1 MVLTTQRLSE
11 FRYRAELF
19 EVTRK
24 SAKREVIKTWED
36 LLRVSRCEIMRIKC
50 ETNRPPAE
58 FRAGYKACK
67 WIKKSKRDI
76 VIKEVSTVTALYGIT
91 VVEDFSMAIPTNEIY
106 IMSKDNE
113 VLSIMECQ

>member
-1 MVLTTQRLSE
+1 MILTTQRLSE
-11 FRYRAELF
+11 IRYRAGLF

-24 SAKREVIKTWED
+24 TAKREVIKKWED
-36 LLRVSRCEIMRIKC
+36 LLRVARCEIMRIEC

-67 WIKKSKRDI
+67 WIKKEKRGI
-76 VIKEVSTVTALYGIT
+76 MIKEVSLITALYGIT
-91 VVEDFSMAIPTNEIY
+91 VVEDFSTSIPTNEIY

-113 VLSIMECQ
+113 VLSIIECQ